1 MERPWLKITECCG
14 NIREILLTP
23 LLPGAPRPGRLRA
36 ADRAEVQRPADR
48 RRRGAL
54 QAGDRAQAAAGERG
68 GGDDQPVPAAAAEAS
83 S

>member
-1 MERPWLKITECCG
+1 M
-14 NIREILLTP
+14 LTP

-68 GGDDQPVPAAAAEAS
+68 GGDDQPVPAAAAAEAGS
-83 S
+83 

>member
-1 MERPWLKITECCG
+1 M
-14 NIREILLTP
+14 LTP

-54 QAGDRAQAAAGERG
+54 QAGDRARAEAAAGERG
-68 GGDDQPVPAAAAEAS
+68 GGDDQPLPAAAAAEAGS
-83 S
+83 